1 MARSFLAIASLA
13 VLAACGSAQAGAPD
27 APPEA
32 PAPAAPAI
40 TTLPAAEL
48 ADLVAAGEVR
58 LIDVRSPQEFAEGHI
73 PGAVNMPV
81 ESFDP
86 AAVPQDV
93 GVETV
98 LYCRSGRRSAV
109 AADLLAGATGQ
120 PVRHLDGGI
129 LAWEAAGQPVESGT
143 AAGE

>member
-120 PVRHLDGGI
+120 PVLHLDGGI